1 MSDVQLACCTVPWG
15 PDAFVQAIEDVSQ
28 IGYDG
33 VECPAIVVQQFEDR
47 LHVFEEILESSGLR
61 LSGLIQRLDLLDRES
76 ADEQVERAV
85 NSARFIQALG
95 NACLSVFHGDTREES
110 LADEE
115 WATFAA
121 IVQEIGLRCRELG
134 VEFCYMPRAM
144 HAVSTEKEIAR
155 LMATTDAEVVRLAV
169 DTAELQLAGVN
180 PERIIRAHPDRIG
193 TVRLRDVSGSKRR
206 SRTTSLKRG
215 STPQFGRG
223 AVKIESV
230 IKTLLKEGAEGW
242 IVIDVSGETH
252 VPGEAAAQAFRYMVR
267 KSGLFSSFDPIQ
279 QEPS

>member
-28 IGYDG
+28 TGYDG

-61 LSGLIQRLDLLDRES
+61 LAGLIQRLDLLDRES

-85 NSARFIQALG
+85 NCARFIQALG
-95 NACLSVFHGDTREES
+95 TTCLSVFHGDTREAP
-110 LADEE
+110 LAEEE

-121 IVQEIGLRCRELG
+121 ILQEIGTRCRELG
-134 VEFCYMPRAM
+134 VDFCYLPRAL

-155 LMATTDAEVVRLAV
+155 LMATTDAATVRLAV
-169 DTAELQLAGVN
+169 DTAELNLAGVN
-180 PERIIRAHPDRIG
+180 PERVIRAHPERIG

-206 SRTTSLKRG
+206 SKTTSLRPG
-215 STPQFGRG
+215 TTPQFGRG
-223 AVKIESV
+223 AVKVENI
-230 IKTLLKEGAEGW
+230 IKTLLKEGYGGW
-242 IVIDVSGETH
+242 IILDVSGETH
-252 VPGEAAAQAFRYMVR
+252 QPREAASQAFRYMVR